1 MFTFHLS
8 LCRDSH
14 SEKAGEFDLLK
25 TLTEAG
31 ADLNVQ
37 GGAYGWSPIMKAAND
52 GKIRIVIV
60 RFLKDKGVDLDLRD
74 LEGKTARDLAEEQNN
89 NIISNLF
96 KEK

>member
-8 LCRDSH
+8 LCRDWH
-14 SEKAGEFDLLK
+14 SEKACDLDLLK
-25 TLTEAG
+25 TLTEAE

-74 LEGKTARDLAEEQNN
+74 LEK
-89 NIISNLF
+89 
-96 KEK
+96 